1 MDRTLARALLL
12 VLLAAGAAPAGR
24 AAATASPGDHPE
36 EVRAREAIRALGG
49 SFVLAPSRSPSAGLW
64 ERSRPARDLRI
75 RRVDLHATVV
85 TDADLARLAALPAL
99 RELEALDLRLT
110 TVGDP
115 AMSSVRRFKKLRFLN
130 LFRTRVGDGG
140 LAALRPLAGLD
151 TLLIG
156 GTRVTDDGLRHLRR
170 FERLSR
176 LSLFDTG
183 VTDAGLPHL
192 DPLRRLEVVLVER
205 SGVTPAGVARLR
217 AAHPG
222 LRTTE

>member
-1 MDRTLARALLL
+1 MQRTLARALLL
-12 VLLAAGAAPAGR
+12 VVLLVAGAAPAGP
-24 AAATASPGDHPE
+24 AAATGSFADRPDELRAS
-36 EVRAREAIRALGG
+36 EAIRALGG
-49 SFVLAPSRSPSAGLW
+49 SFVRATAG
-64 ERSRPARDLRI
+64 SARDPRI
-75 RRVDLHATVV
+75 RRVDLHATAV

-99 RELEALDLRLT
+99 RDLEALDLRLT
-110 TVGDP
+110 TVGDS

-130 LFRTRVGDGG
+130 LFRTRVGDAG

-205 SGVTPAGVARLR
+205 SRITPAGVARLR

-222 LRTTE
+222 LRTAE